1 MTQTCMNE
9 IAEMEGKL
17 DLHQEELADCGKK
30 IAQQAQTIAY
40 LEEQLNKAQHETSE
54 SLALVDERE
63 HQHGLMVEQIDS
75 LEAEVE

>member
-1 MTQTCMNE
+1 V
-9 IAEMEGKL
+9 
-17 DLHQEELADCGKK
+17 
-30 IAQQAQTIAY
+30 QQAETIAY